1 MIRSTKRSD
10 GPSLPTALS
19 KPTFAVES
27 SPGNHQFVY
36 VLDKSATVDEAKDLL
51 SAIAKAKVCDSHGNN
66 PIRWFRLP
74 GGVNGKEEPASATS
88 AFDSQRS
95 ETLTRASA

>member
-1 MIRSTKRSD
+1 MARREDEAVSVYAIVLDDLTTDGRSTKRSD

-36 VLDKSATVDEAKDLL
+36 VLDKSATVDEAKDL
-51 SAIAKAKVCDSHGNN
+51 S
-66 PIRWFRLP
+66 
-74 GGVNGKEEPASATS
+74 
-88 AFDSQRS
+88 
-95 ETLTRASA
+95 